1 MRRGFL
7 VLCITLF
14 SFVATGSCD
23 LALARSNGRTSLAPK
38 SKQQTSVKAKSSK
51 QKGNAARQTI
61 VKSAPKSKTKVT
73 SPLLAKLSA
82 KSAIV
87 LDAQNGA
94 PLMRLADEEP
104 RQPASTIKVLTGLI
118 ALKSLHKDESVQVSR
133 RASDMPRS
141 KVDLVAGR
149 HYQAH
154 DLINAVLLAS
164 ANDASVA
171 LAEKIAGSET
181 DFARMMTMR
190 AELWGAKNTVCKTA
204 NGLTA
209 PGQQTTARDLAV
221 IFRHAMRDPE
231 FARRMGQISAR
242 TREGMTLKN
251 HNKALWNIEG
261 AVGGKTGYTVAAGKT
276 YVGQFER
283 NGAKIIVAVMGSADM
298 WQDIGLLVE
307 YGFQQHQLHSDQV
320 QARTSGARDRTIN

>member
-1 MRRGFL
+1 MRRGL
-7 VLCITLF
+7 VILFITLF
-14 SFVATGSCD
+14 TLSIVSPPDVAFS
-23 LALARSNGRTSLAPK
+23 AERPSREA
-38 SKQQTSVKAKSSK
+38 KAKTQPGAKTKNSK
-51 QKGNAARQTI
+51 RSGDTPHKASVQ
-61 VKSAPKSKTKVT
+61 SKTKVA
-73 SPLLAKLSA
+73 SPLLARLSA

-87 LDAQNGA
+87 LDAQSGA
-94 PLMRLADEEP
+94 PLMRLSEDTP

-118 ALKSLHKDESVQVSR
+118 ALKSLRHDEPVQVSR
-133 RASDMPRS
+133 KASDMPRS

-149 HYQAH
+149 QYQAH
-154 DLINAVLLAS
+154 DLINAVLLES

-171 LAEKIAGSET
+171 LAERIAGSEA
-181 DFARMMTMR
+181 DFARLMTLR

-231 FARRMGQISAR
+231 FAKRMGQVTAR
-242 TREGMTLKN
+242 TREGLTLKN

-298 WQDIGLLVE
+298 WQDIDLLVE
-307 YGFQQHQLHSDQV
+307 YGFAQHRQHNDLAQSRPAGV
-320 QARTSGARDRTIN
+320 GGKSLN

>member
-1 MRRGFL
+1 MA
-7 VLCITLF
+7 F
-14 SFVATGSCD
+14 SAE
-23 LALARSNGRTSLAPK
+23 RSSREA
-38 SKQQTSVKAKSSK
+38 KAKK
-51 QKGNAARQTI
+51 QPGA
-61 VKSAPKSKTKVT
+61 KTKYSKRSGDSARKATAQTTTKVS
-73 SPLLAKLSA
+73 SPLLARLSA

-87 LDAQNGA
+87 LDAQSGA
-94 PLMRLADEEP
+94 PLMRLSEDTP

-118 ALKSLHKDESVQVSR
+118 ALKSLRHDEPVQVSR
-133 RASDMPRS
+133 KASDMPRS

-149 HYQAH
+149 QYRAH
-154 DLINAVLLAS
+154 DLINAVLLES

-171 LAEKIAGSET
+171 LAEKIAGSEA
-181 DFARMMTMR
+181 DFARMMTLR

-231 FARRMGQISAR
+231 FAKRMGQVTAR
-242 TREGMTLKN
+242 TREGLTLKN

-298 WQDIGLLVE
+298 WQDIDLLVE
-307 YGFQQHQLHSDQV
+307 YGFAQHQQHNDLAQSRPAGVGGKSL
-320 QARTSGARDRTIN
+320 N

>member
-1 MRRGFL
+1 MIRSAVF
-7 VLCITLF
+7 F
-14 SFVATGSCD
+14 SFLLSILLAWPPFPALGRSADTPVLDTATKKQGSGK
-23 LALARSNGRTSLAPK
+23 AATAKRRRQPAAA
-38 SKQQTSVKAKSSK
+38 SKA
-51 QKGNAARQTI
+51 
-61 VKSAPKSKTKVT
+61 VT
-73 SPLLAKLSA
+73 PVPGEPSLAKLSA

-87 LDAQNGA
+87 LDGHSGA
-94 PLMRLADEEP
+94 PLMRRDDETP

-118 ALKSLHKDESVQVSR
+118 ALKSLHQDERVQVSP
-133 RASDMPRS
+133 RASGMPRS

-149 HYQAH
+149 SYRAH

-171 LAEKIAGSET
+171 LAEKIAGSEEQ
-181 DFARMMTMR
+181 FARMMTVR
-190 AELWGAKNTVCKTA
+190 AEVLGARHTICKTA

-209 PGQQTTARDLAV
+209 PGQQTTARDLAT

-231 FARRMGQISAR
+231 FARRMGQVTAR
-242 TREGMTLKN
+242 TREGQTLKN

-283 NGAKIIVAVMGSADM
+283 SGDKIIVAVMGSADM
-298 WQDIGLLVE
+298 WADIGLLVE
-307 YGFQQHQLHSDQV
+307 YGFQQQRQRGGMA
-320 QARTSGARDRTIN
+320 QTRTARAAGGKSFN